1 MQTTN
6 QTTNGTAPTL
16 AEIGTSARL
25 KARVSRMPASLG
37 GHHYYLYPGQ
47 LVYITGHAGGVPRC
61 SVIKDSTERS
71 SEDFFSVPYENLE
84 IANTMHVFRREEKE
98 LEFVWI
104 YKGEVDVETRQT
116 TFGKLLPSDR
126 VSNYF
131 PNDNYGCEEMPEA
144 NAMAFSI

>member
-1 MQTTN
+1 MQTTAN
-6 QTTNGTAPTL
+6 TKPNAQTL
-16 AEIGTSARL
+16 SEIGTSARL

-61 SVIKDSTERS
+61 SVIKESTERS
-71 SEDFFSVPYENLE
+71 SEDLFSVPYENLE
-84 IANTMHVFRREEKE
+84 IASTMHVFRREEKE

-104 YKGEVDVETRQT
+104 YKGEVDLETKQT
-116 TFGKLLPSDR
+116 TFGQLLPSDK

-131 PNDNYGCEEMPEA
+131 PDENYECDQMPEA
-144 NAMAFSI
+144 GEMAVSI